1 MPRTG
6 AKAVPVDTAEA
17 DDHTFNQA
25 DYEKADQ
32 RGRELRDR
40 ILASPEARNAYDR
53 AVGEIDQHQLT
64 LAKLRRA
71 RNLAQAAVA
80 EAMDM
85 QQSEVSRLERRTD
98 FLISTLRKFIEATGG
113 ELVMVARYPEG
124 DVQVAVPGE
133 KLLEDA

>member
-6 AKAVPVDTAEA
+6 AKAVSVDTAKA
-17 DDHTFNQA
+17 DDHTFTES

-32 RGRELRDR
+32 KGRELRDR
-40 ILASPEARNAYDR
+40 ILTNAEARSAYER
-53 AVGEIDQHQLT
+53 AISEIDRHQLS
-64 LAKLRRA
+64 LAKLRKA
-71 RNLAQAAVA
+71 RHLAQAAVA

-98 FLISTLRKFIEATGG
+98 FLISTLRKFVEATGG

-124 DVQVAVPGE
+124 DVQVVVPGE
-133 KLLEDA
+133 KILEDA